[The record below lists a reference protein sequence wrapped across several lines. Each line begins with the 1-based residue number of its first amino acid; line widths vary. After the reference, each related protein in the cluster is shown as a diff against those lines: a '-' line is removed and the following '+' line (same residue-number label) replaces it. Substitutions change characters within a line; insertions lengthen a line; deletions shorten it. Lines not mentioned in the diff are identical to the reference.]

1 MFLDEKDIE
10 VRSGKGGNGL
20 CSFRREKFVPLGGP
34 DGGDGGRGGSVILR
48 VNEQYS
54 TLLDMGNQHTFK
66 AGMGEDGGAS
76 HRTGASAEDL
86 FVDVPRGTLVK
97 DDDGHILADLVNPGQ
112 TWVAARGGR
121 GGLGNSHFATP
132 SFQAPETTTAG
143 QNGERRE
150 LHLELKLMADVGLV
164 GFPNAGKSS
173 LVNKISSGR
182 PKIGDYPFTTLEP
195 VLGIIRLGDHSFVV
209 ADIPGLIEGASDGR
223 GLGFQFLK
231 HIERTNAL
239 LFVIDGFEKN
249 AYTKFQALR
258 KELKKFHPKLAEKP
272 YVIALNKKDLGV
284 DTALKVFEKKKEKV
298 IVTSAMTG
306 DGCKEL
312 TIALDKLVPN
322 KHKRATGWESELP
335 AAKSKKVA
343 KQEKHAKDVASRAR
357 KQAKFA
363 KLVPAKPKHSGKP
376 QARSGKKPAKRLT
389 RKR

>member
-54 TLLDMGNQHTFK
+54 TLLDMGNQHTLK
-66 AGMGEDGGAS
+66 AGMGGD
-76 HRTGASAEDL
+76 
-86 FVDVPRGTLVK
+86 
-97 DDDGHILADLVNPGQ
+97 
-112 TWVAARGGR
+112 
-121 GGLGNSHFATP
+121 GGLGSSHFATP

-182 PKIGDYPFTTLEP
+182 PKIGDYPFTTLDP

-209 ADIPGLIEGASDGR
+209 ADIPGLIEGASEGR
-223 GLGFQFLK
+223 GLGFQVLK

-239 LFVIDGFEKN
+239 LFVIDGFEKD
-249 AYTKFQALR
+249 AYAKFQALR

-272 YVIALNKKDLGV
+272 YVIALNKKDLGI

-312 TIALDKLVPN
+312 TIALDRLVPN
-322 KHKRATGWESELP
+322 RHKRATGWESELP
-335 AAKSKKVA
+335 AAESKKAA
-343 KQEKHAKDVASRAR
+343 KQKKHAKDVASRAR

-363 KLVPAKPKHSGKP
+363 KLAPAKPKRSGKP